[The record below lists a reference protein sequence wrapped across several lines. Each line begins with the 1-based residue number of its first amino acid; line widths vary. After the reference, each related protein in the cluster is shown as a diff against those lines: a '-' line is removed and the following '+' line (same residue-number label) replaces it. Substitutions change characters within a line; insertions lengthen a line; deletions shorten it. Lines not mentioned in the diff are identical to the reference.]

1 MSEAG
6 VLKQVAW
13 SKVNPEPLA
22 ATIQRRYVSHM
33 GMTLANFELKKGGI
47 VGRHQHVNEQITNVL
62 TGALKFI
69 WDDGKENLVAAGETL
84 FIPSNLPHEVH
95 VLEDAKVLDI
105 FIPERKDWAEGTD
118 TYFKQT

>member
-1 MSEAG
+1 M
-6 VLKQVAW
+6 KQLTW
-13 SKVNPEPLA
+13 EKVKAEQLA
-22 ATIQRRYVSHM
+22 PAIQRRYVSHM

-69 WDDGKENLVAAGETL
+69 WDDGKENVVGAGETL

-105 FIPERKDWAEGTD
+105 FIPERKDWEAGAD
-118 TYFKQT
+118 TYFKQK